1 MLKNAIKI
9 NNQGCYGSILGK
21 PNYGWL
27 FGSKTYMDFQ
37 ITNNN
42 QQKKTNGGKKG

>member
-1 MLKNAIKI
+1 MLKNVIKI
-9 NNQGCYGSILGK
+9 NNQGYYCGILGK
-21 PNYGWL
+21 PNCGWL
-27 FGSKTYMDFQ
+27 FGSKTYMGFQ